1 MIRTETKGTDGNSQK
16 NHNNQPKVLDDV
28 CTQLRGGDR
37 SITGVMIES
46 HINEGKQD
54 VPPEGPANLKYG
66 VSITDACI
74 DWQTTVTMLDRL
86 NGVRALLLCSI
97 IALTTL

>member
-1 MIRTETKGTDGNSQK
+1 M
-16 NHNNQPKVLDDV
+16 LDDI

-54 VPPEGPANLKYG
+54 VPTEGPDNLKYG

-74 DWQTTVTMLDRL
+74 DWQTTVTILDRL
-86 NGVRALLLCSI
+86 NCVRALMLWNIL
-97 IALTTL
+97 ALNPM